1 MVAGIVTGTDSIRK
15 KHLQEFVDCFRGPR
29 VESERFT
36 SLSYDELVA
45 RGKVNLDISWL
56 CDESLEDLDNL
67 PAPEVV
73 AREIVEDLTAALR
86 SSRR

>member
-36 SLSYDELVA
+36 SLSYDELV
-45 RGKVNLDISWL
+45 R
-56 CDESLEDLDNL
+56 LE
-67 PAPEVV
+67 E
-73 AREIVEDLTAALR
+73 
-86 SSRR
+86 